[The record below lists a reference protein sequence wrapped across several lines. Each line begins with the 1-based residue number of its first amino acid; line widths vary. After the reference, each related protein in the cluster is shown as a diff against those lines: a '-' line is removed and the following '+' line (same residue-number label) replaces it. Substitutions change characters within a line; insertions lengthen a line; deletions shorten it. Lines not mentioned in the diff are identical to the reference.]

1 MINFTRSFNKIPN
14 TVAKAYGIIDHDF
27 RSKEQLTKLEEQNV
41 FSYDVAEVENL
52 FLLPDIII
60 GFAKYKNEVCDIDE
74 IKTRILNQFE
84 KDKQAQVSQ
93 FVSSAINAYFKSSH
107 ISTGNKKEEVEKNF
121 HAFISEVDI
130 DKLFNERESY
140 INDVIAN
147 KKYEKAI
154 MLYNNK
160 GLHSVIEKY
169 FNLGDYRHKALD
181 YLRGTKEIEPIKRV
195 FSDQLW
201 NAD

>member
-1 MINFTRSFNKIPN
+1 M
-14 TVAKAYGIIDHDF
+14 
-27 RSKEQLTKLEEQNV
+27 
-41 FSYDVAEVENL
+41 
-52 FLLPDIII
+52 
-60 GFAKYKNEVCDIDE
+60 
-74 IKTRILNQFE
+74 
-84 KDKQAQVSQ
+84 
-93 FVSSAINAYFKSSH
+93 
-107 ISTGNKKEEVEKNF
+107 
-121 HAFISEVDI
+121 SEVDI
-130 DKLFNERESY
+130 NKLFNERESY